1 MKKQKFF
8 FFTRRKGLRERVA
21 HAMPRYSSGVP
32 FQPSA
37 PWWRIGGV
45 DYDLTPFLPLHP
57 GGRHVLLLARDR
69 FGDATLAFEAHH
81 LNWRGARRVLEQY
94 RVRAAQHGEG
104 LRLSAEGGL
113 FCELRDRLRAA
124 LRAAGAP
131 ARGGRRARASASS
144 GPRWPRGRASRSRR
158 WPRAAPPS
166 RRRWARW
173 PPSSALGHNF
183 VHQPAYHAHAHA
195 LDLVGLSA
203 DVWRREHVLQ
213 HHIFTNTPEDNHFK
227 GTEPFLVVDP
237 RARRGPLQRS
247 VFPALAPVL
256 LSFGIPVNHAVRL
269 VDVARG
275 REPLTIGDWLPFLEV
290 ALFVGCRGGAAGLA
304 LWALARGVTGA
315 LYFTIALANHN
326 GSASAAAMARG
337 GAVAGADEWAMH
349 QIRACGD
356 WDVRV
361 QFPRNLVY
369 LTLNLHTV
377 HHLFPSLDISHHH
390 IGQAVLEQTCAERG
404 VPYRPFRS
412 FSQLYGESLAT
423 FRGEPRS

>member
-1 MKKQKFF
+1 
-8 FFTRRKGLRERVA
+8 
-21 HAMPRYSSGVP
+21 MPRYSSGVP
-32 FQPSA
+32 FQPST

-45 DYDLTPFLPLHP
+45 DYDLTPFLSLHP

-81 LNWRGARRVLEQY
+81 LNWRGARRVLEKY
-94 RVRAAQHGEG
+94 RVRTPRNMAKE

-113 FCELRDRLRAA
+113 FCVLRDRLRAA

-131 ARGGRRARASASS
+131 ARGGPTRACLGLFWSALAA
-144 GPRWPRGRASRSRR
+144 WACLAVATLATGRAAV
-158 WPRAAPPS
+158 AA
-166 RRRWARW
+166 
-173 PPSSALGHNF
+173 ALGAMAAVLGSFGHNF

-349 QIRACGD
+349 QIQACGD